1 VSAGA
6 VTSIVVAQDAP
17 PLLLHTLRLADTA
30 LVLGHRLSEWTGQAP
45 MLEEEL
51 ALANVAL
58 DLIGQARSLYAYA
71 AELEG
76 KGRTEDGLAYLRDAP
91 EYRNLLIAEQP
102 NGDFARTVLRQFFVS
117 AFMHP
122 YWRAHMASRDGTL
135 AAVAAKAEKEAAYHL
150 RHAGE
155 WVIRLGDGTDESR
168 RRMED
173 ALEELWPFTGEMF
186 ETDESDRVLIDQ
198 GLAPDPAALRPQWDA
213 LVARVFGEATLPVP
227 RAGAWMQSG
236 GRRGV
241 HSEHLGHMLATMQ
254 HLPRAHPG
262 AVW

>member
-1 VSAGA
+1 
-6 VTSIVVAQDAP
+6 VTSIRVAQDAP

-45 MLEEEL
+45 TLEEEL

-71 AELEG
+71 AALEG
-76 KGRTEDGLAYLRDAP
+76 KGRTEDDLAYLRDAP

-102 NGDFARTVLRQFFVS
+102 NGDFARTVLRQFLVS

-122 YWRAHMASRDGTL
+122 YWRALAASRDETL
-135 AAVAAKAEKEAAYHL
+135 SAVAAKAEKEAAYHL

-155 WVIRLGDGTDESR
+155 WTIRLGDGTDESH

-173 ALEELWPFTGEMF
+173 ALGELWPFTGEMF
-186 ETDESDRVLIDQ
+186 ETDGSDRALIAQ
-198 GLAPDPAALRPQWDA
+198 GLAPDPAALRPEWDA
-213 LVARVFGEATLPVP
+213 TVAHVFAEATLPVP
-227 RAGAWMQSG
+227 PAGAWMQSG

-254 HLPRAHPG
+254 QLPRAHPG

>member
-1 VSAGA
+1 M
-6 VTSIVVAQDAP
+6 TSIVVARNAP
-17 PLLLHTLRLADTA
+17 PLLLHALRLADTA
-30 LVLGHRLSEWTGQAP
+30 LVLGHRLSEWTGRAP

-58 DLIGQARSLYAYA
+58 DLIGQARSLYAHA

-76 KGRTEDGLAYLRDAP
+76 KGRTEDDLAYLRDAP

-102 NGDFARTVLRQFFVS
+102 NGDFAKTMLRQLFVG

-122 YWRAHMASRDGTL
+122 YWRALMASKDATL
-135 AAVAAKAEKEAAYHL
+135 AAIAAKAEKEAAYHL

-155 WVIRLGDGTDESR
+155 WVIRLGDGTDESH

-173 ALEELWPFTGEMF
+173 ALDELWPFTGEMF
-186 ETDESDRVLIDQ
+186 ETDDNDRALVAQ
-198 GLAPDPAALRPQWDA
+198 GLAPDPAALRPEWDA
-213 LVARVFGEATLPVP
+213 TVAHVLSEATLPVP
-227 RAGAWMQSG
+227 PAGAWMQSG

-241 HSEHLGHMLATMQ
+241 HSEHLGHMLAVMQ
-254 HLPRAHPG
+254 QLPRAHPG